1 MSKTKGAKARTFR
14 AIYDYFDAPV
24 VDIDCGQKCKHLNG
38 GSPVCCDTAN
48 AIPIV
53 QKGEWK
59 ALKKRSD
66 LWRPFKPSCTHSQEI
81 VDSLHSSC
89 KAIECKGAQFCER
102 DNRSLAC
109 RTFPFFPY
117 ITNKDDLIGLAYYW
131 TFEDR
136 CWVISNL
143 ARVTPGFVQQF
154 ITAQEQ
160 LFEADPDER
169 DVYRQYSATMRRVF
183 SRWKRPIP
191 LINRDGGYSMIQPN
205 GGGIRK
211 IKAAALPSFA
221 PYAD

>member
-1 MSKTKGAKARTFR
+1 MTKNKTASADTFR
-14 AIYDYFDAPV
+14 AIYGFFNAPV
-24 VDIDCGQKCKHLNG
+24 VDIDCGQMCKHLNG
-38 GSPVCCDTAN
+38 GSPVCCDTSN

-53 QKGEWK
+53 QKSEWQ
-59 ALKKRSD
+59 ALKKRTD
-66 LWRPFKPSCTHSQEI
+66 MWRPYKPDSSAAQEI
-81 VDSLHSSC
+81 VDGLHSSC
-89 KAIECKGAQFCER
+89 KAIECRGAQFCER

-117 ITNKDDLIGLAYYW
+117 ITNKDELIGLSYYW

-143 ARVTPGFVQQF
+143 ARVTPAFVSEF
-154 ITAQEQ
+154 IKAQEL
-160 LFEADPDER
+160 LFDADPGER

-191 LINRDGGYSMIQPN
+191 VINRDGGFSMIRPH
-205 GGGIRK
+205 GAGIRK
-211 IKAAALPSFA
+211 IQADALPRFA